1 MDIVDPEV
9 RDAYYETEAVLDQ
22 YMNHENTP
30 PFVSKLLIQR
40 FGVSNPSPGYI
51 ERVASAFH
59 AGSYN
64 WTDDSQSIP
73 FGDGKYGNLAATA
86 AAIVLER
93 EATYVVLD
101 ADPTH
106 GSLREPLLK
115 VVAFMRSMEYTSTD
129 YDNLINPVL
138 KKSMMETIGQMPY
151 DSPDVFSFFA
161 PDYSPT
167 GAFAQGS
174 LLSPEAE
181 ALTMSTTIGLSMGL
195 FSLIRNGMN
204 GIDQGF
210 GENTPKSWR
219 LPGTNGFLDA
229 GNFNTSVGYLG
240 YSASDSS
247 DSGVVVVDELATLI
261 TSGRLSP
268 ENREIIANA
277 YEDVGGATNAATA
290 LRVAQEL
297 ISTAPE
303 FHSTSLNRKITPAQ
317 PRQVSPDPTPSTEPY
332 KAIVYVHLFGGMDS
346 FYMLAPHSSCGALY
360 DEYQTARGGATA
372 GLPGSSM
379 LPIDASSSNQPC
391 NMFGLND
398 KLPILQEIY
407 NAGHGSFLANT
418 GHLSKPVTKYNYFTE
433 TRTQLFSHHSMLK
446 EASLVDAFRDEP
458 GTGIFGRMLD
468 VLGEKNFSVG
478 AIGIDKSSEALSGN
492 PALARATEV
501 IGTGGAKNLYFRRMD
516 PRGAFADSLR
526 ATNIMLPL
534 CEALNGETELNSG
547 LFGDHWSRA
556 FVDSVAKT
564 NSISEQT
571 GIPHPCCTWPTVP
584 KWCHVV
590 HDCNVGVQLK
600 QTWSGG
606 TLAPRLKEIAK
617 LIASH
622 EARGKN
628 REAFVVEV
636 GGFDTHSSMRAV
648 HDRLFEDINHGIETF
663 YNEIQSEQLIGAY
676 GNKTTQGF
684 LPNVTFVLASEFAR
698 VSPQFISFALS
709 FSLFAA

>member
-1 MDIVDPEV
+1 
-9 RDAYYETEAVLDQ
+9 
-22 YMNHENTP
+22 MNHENTP

-59 AGSYN
+59 AGYYT
-64 WTDDSQSIP
+64 WRTDDSNPSSPQSIH
-73 FGDGKYGNLAATA
+73 FGDGKYGNLAAA
-86 AAIVLER
+86 VAAIVLDR
-93 EATYVVLD
+93 EAMSVVLD
-101 ADPTH
+101 ADPSH

-115 VVAFMRSMEYTSTD
+115 VVAFVRSMEYTSTD
-129 YDNLINPVL
+129 YDKLINPFL
-138 KKSMMETIGQMPY
+138 KSNTMATIGQMPY

-167 GAFAQGS
+167 GVFAEGS
-174 LLSPEAE
+174 LVAPEAE

-210 GENTPKSWR
+210 GENNPRSWR
-219 LPGTNGFLDA
+219 LPGTNGFVLA
-229 GNFNTSVGYLG
+229 GNFNTSFGYLG
-240 YSASDSS
+240 YSASYSS

-268 ENREIIANA
+268 ENREIIAHA
-277 YEDVGGATNAATA
+277 YEDVGGATNAGTA

-297 ISTAPE
+297 ISTSPE
-303 FHSTSLNRKITPAQ
+303 FHSTSLNRKSTPAQ
-317 PRQVSPDPTPSTEPY
+317 PRQVSPDPTPSNDPY

-360 DEYQTARGGATA
+360 DEYQIARGNVTA

-379 LPIDASSSNQPC
+379 LPINASSSDQPC
-391 NMFGLND
+391 DMFGLND

-418 GHLSKPVTKYNYFTE
+418 GHLSKPVNKYNYFTE

-446 EASLVDAFRDEP
+446 EASLVDAFREEP

-478 AIGIDKSSEALSGN
+478 AIGIDKTSEALSGN
-492 PALARATEV
+492 SALARATEV

-516 PRGAFADSLR
+516 PLGAFADSRR

-534 CEALNGETELNSG
+534 CESLNGETELNSG
-547 LFGDHWSRA
+547 FFGDHWSQT

-571 GIPHPCCTWPTVP
+571 GIPHPCCTWSTVP
-584 KWCHVV
+584 RWCNIV
-590 HDCNVGVQLK
+590 HDCNVGVNLN

-636 GGFDTHSSMRAV
+636 GGFDTHASMRVV
-648 HDRLFEDINHGIETF
+648 HDLLFKDINHGIEAF
-663 YNEIQSEQLIGAY
+663 YNEIQSEQFIGAY
-676 GNKTTQGF
+676 GNKTTHGF
-684 LPNVTFVLASEFAR
+684 LPNITFVLASEFAR
-698 VSPQFISFALS
+698 VSPQVFSFSLS
-709 FSLFAA
+709 FSRCAA